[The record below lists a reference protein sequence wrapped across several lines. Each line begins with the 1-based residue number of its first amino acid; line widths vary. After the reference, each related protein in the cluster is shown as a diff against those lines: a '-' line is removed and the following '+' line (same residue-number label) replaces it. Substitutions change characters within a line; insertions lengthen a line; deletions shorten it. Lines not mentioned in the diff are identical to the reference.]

1 MKVYVKNNIM
11 TNKEE
16 LLKIITK
23 LERLEEEKVDIL
35 QEVSETL
42 ASARSRGYDIKIL
55 RQILKLRKMDDED
68 RIKQEK
74 ELDAY
79 KAIIGMQ

>member
-1 MKVYVKNNIM
+1 M

-16 LLKIITK
+16 LFTK

>member
-1 MKVYVKNNIM
+1 M
-11 TNKEE
+11 
-16 LLKIITK
+16 
-23 LERLEEEKVDIL
+23 
-35 QEVSETL
+35 SETL

>member
-1 MKVYVKNNIM
+1 M

>member
-1 MKVYVKNNIM
+1 M

-55 RQILKLRKMDDED
+55 RQILKLRKIDDED

>member
-1 MKVYVKNNIM
+1 M

-23 LERLEEEKVDIL
+23 LERLEEEKIDIL

>member
-1 MKVYVKNNIM
+1 M

-42 ASARSRGYDIKIL
+42 ASARSKGYDIKIL
-55 RQILKLRKMDDED
+55 RQILKLRKIDDED